1 MLCIAYYDF
10 LIFLRCL
17 TIIMYHKMRKLA
29 SFIFCTCLLGAASS
43 CSAELGSGGRPSTLG
58 GSCSSQEVP
67 LRALSVE
74 RRPRVHIRAAP
85 TIPRDP
91 PQAHRAASAGAMG
104 ERGEWPLRSEKPC
117 KVGSGEGFLV
127 SRLAVSPSGE
137 WSRSS
142 LLPQWA
148 SASPSMK

>member
-1 MLCIAYYDF
+1 MGRGLVVGVGVGVGSKAWVPGA
-10 LIFLRCL
+10 RS
-17 TIIMYHKMRKLA
+17 A
-29 SFIFCTCLLGAASS
+29 PSGPWGAASS

-148 SASPSMK
+148 SASPSVK